1 MTTSLRPDVPLR
13 AVLFDLDGTLTD
25 SEHLIVEGV
34 VAAAALRG
42 HTIDPVR
49 LLVVLGPPAVETLTT
64 HFNLPVKEAEAIGR
78 VYQEHFDEWYLPRL
92 TPMPGAGVLLAAL
105 HDQGVRLGLV
115 TNKLE
120 ALGVAAVHR
129 LGWQGRFDVVV
140 GADTAQQPKPAPA
153 PALQALRLLDCPP
166 ERAALVGDMETDMR
180 CGQAAAMSWV
190 IGLTTN
196 RDAATLQATGATHIC
211 DTLPQVAAILL
222 PEFPPRDLQKLFGQ
236 A

>member
-1 MTTSLRPDVPLR
+1 MTAPLQPTRPLQ

-49 LLVVLGPPAVETLTT
+49 LLAVLGPPAVETLTT
-64 HFNLPVKEAEAIGR
+64 YFDFPVEEAEAIGR

-92 TPMPGAGVLLAAL
+92 APMPEAQALLGALQDRGIRLA
-105 HDQGVRLGLV
+105 LV

-120 ALGVAAVHR
+120 ALGTAVVDR
-129 LGWQGRFDVVV
+129 LGWQDQFDVVV
-140 GADTAQQPKPAPA
+140 GANTAHQPKPDPA
-153 PALQALRLLDCPP
+153 PALHALHLLGCPP
-166 ERAALVGDMETDMR
+166 ERAAFVGDMETDMR
-180 CGQAAAMSWV
+180 CGRAAGLSWV

-196 RDAATLQATGATHIC
+196 RDAATLRATGATHVC
-211 DTLPQVAAILL
+211 DTLAQVAAILL
-222 PEFPPRDLQKLFGQ
+222 PELPARDLQKLFG
-236 A
+236 